1 MKQDNHITPDDLKMR
16 QSPFS
21 VPEGYFDSVEE
32 RISNAVFKEDTTQQ
46 KGSVWNYLKPVLL
59 LACSFCLI
67 FGIGYGIL
75 SLSGVTAGVADT
87 DSELAAEYAMNEAG
101 YLGLSGIDYVD
112 EYSLEEE
119 PEGERGY
126 ERDEIINYFSAA
138 GRSERDRIGCLASL
152 A

>member
-87 DSELAAEYAMNEAG
+87 DSELSAEYSMIEAG
-101 YLGLSGIDYVD
+101 YLDPSFIDYID

-119 PEGERGY
+119 PEGEIEY
-126 ERDEIINYFSAA
+126 EDDEIINYFTAA
-138 GRSERDRIGCLASL
+138 GSSENYLINYLASL
-152 A
+152 E